1 MKLRLPARC
10 RIAGIGT
17 LLFLAS
23 SLPAA
28 ETKLTVSTPETCA
41 APVFGWSVAI
51 YPALWIH
58 LFSDDAAV
66 IEIGSLYMRI
76 VAPFYPL
83 FGAGLA
89 LYFASQGAGQMLLP
103 MLANTARLLLVA
115 AGGALVMQLGGPLWA
130 LFAVIALGL
139 SVVGGLTGLV
149 VFKARWA
156 RT

>member
-1 MKLRLPARC
+1 M
-10 RIAGIGT
+10 
-17 LLFLAS
+17 LFRS
-23 SLPAA
+23 
-28 ETKLTVSTPETCA
+28 
-41 APVFGWSVAI
+41 
-51 YPALWIH
+51 
-58 LFSDDAAV
+58 
-66 IEIGSLYMRI
+66 
-76 VAPFYPL
+76 L

-149 VFKARWA
+149 VLKARWTRA
-156 RT
+156 

>member
-1 MKLRLPARC
+1 MVGTNIGAGHAERAKK
-10 RIAGIGT
+10 IAWTGT
-17 LLFLAS
+17 AAAALVCLLI
-23 SLPAA
+23 
-28 ETKLTVSTPETCA
+28 
-41 APVFGWSVAI
+41 GWSVAA
-51 YPALWIH
+51 YPPLWIH
-58 LFSDDAAV
+58 IFSDDADV

-89 LYFASQGAGQMLLP
+89 LYFASQGAGQMLMP

-115 AGGALVMQLGGPLWA
+115 TGGALVMQFGGPLWA

-149 VFKARWA
+149 VYKASWGRS
-156 RT
+156 